1 MTTAFSLLLFVVTAG
16 AVDNLQAVADDYRRL
31 QDLPGIS
38 VAIVNDGRQVF
49 AGGSGFADLETER
62 RMTGD
67 TLMYAGSL
75 SKIFTAVLTLNLVA
89 EQRLALDEPVA
100 GIGSGEPAVTITH
113 LLTHSSGLPREGN
126 FGYWFSG
133 EFPNEAALSRFLAVT
148 ALQSPPG
155 QTVNYSNIGFAAL
168 GLELQRASG
177 ESYMRALSTRVLRP
191 LQLESTGGPGP
202 VAGIATGYTPPGT
215 VLPREDKPFAGVGRE
230 VGTRHVR
237 EYHDAAAMTP
247 AFGLYTTAADL
258 GRLAR
263 FLLGQDGNSVLPNE
277 LRRQMLKPA
286 NARRT
291 LGLGT
296 GVFDG
301 HEVVRH
307 SGWFAAHRSHL
318 IIDLETGSAAIVLA
332 NADNAE
338 PDAIAEAL
346 LREMTEAGA
355 RTAPASQ

>member
-1 MTTAFSLLLFVVTAG
+1 MSASLSLLLFVVTAG
-16 AVDNLQAVADDYRRL
+16 AVDHLQAVTDDYRRL

-38 VAIVNDGRQVF
+38 VALVSKEREVF

-62 RMTGD
+62 RMTAD
-67 TLMYAGSL
+67 TLLYAGSL
-75 SKIFTAVLTLNLVA
+75 SKIFTAVLALNLVA
-89 EQRLALDEPVA
+89 AQQLSLDETVA
-100 GIGSGEPAVTITH
+100 GIGTGDSGITIAQ

-133 EFPNEAALSRFLAVT
+133 EFPGRAELSRFLAVT
-148 ALQSPPG
+148 SLRSPPG
-155 QTVNYSNIGFAAL
+155 QAVNYSNIGFAAL
-168 GLELQRASG
+168 GLELERASG
-177 ESYMRALSTRVLRP
+177 ESYMQALSTRVLRP

-202 VAGIATGYTPPGT
+202 APGIATGYTPPGT
-215 VLPREDKPFAGVGRE
+215 VLPREERPFAGVGRQ

-247 AFGLYTTAADL
+247 AFGLYTTASDL

-263 FLLGQDGNSVLPNE
+263 FLLGNGVNGILPDE

-307 SGWFAAHRSHL
+307 SGWFAAHRSYL
-318 IIDLETGSAAIVLA
+318 IIDPETGAAAIVLA

-346 LREMTEAGA
+346 LREMTEAGI
-355 RTAPASQ
+355 RKAPASQ